1 VQLSRGGADYW
12 IARSSRAMTSALEN
26 LMSDLPILL
35 RRETTRAPGR
45 SLVRREARFVPSGEG
60 SRERLRA
67 DVAAARAVRRILD
80 TAYPGHDWEVVADSG
95 QGYVAFRIP
104 ALMGMNYAYLVKG
117 RDLTAEAILKGG
129 GELLERYRLPR
140 GKFDLDRFLDARAEH
155 SVLLDR
161 TKKIPS

>member
-1 VQLSRGGADYW
+1 MVGTGLRPLAHPTESV
-12 IARSSRAMTSALEN
+12 
-26 LMSDLPILL
+26 MSDLPILL
-35 RRETTRAPGR
+35 RSETTRMPGR